1 MRTPAATNS
10 FTCGTT
16 SMRLSYIRK
25 IKSAIK
31 MSANKN
37 NIYQAGNRNV
47 PIITFIPLLMLPHK
61 YEVSIKRTH
70 YTQYNIYKMGYHLV
84 FEF

>member
-1 MRTPAATNS
+1 MRTPAAATNS
-10 FTCGTT
+10 FTCCGTT

-70 YTQYNIYKMGYHLV
+70 YNTYKMGYHLV